1 MSINFLIFL
10 KFLNFLKNFVINFIK
25 SGLNNFNI
33 LTLPLN
39 FLLNFL
45 PILTW
50 LTIFKNANLIPNEI
64 RPDIHVSLA
73 KNLDDFIF
81 NVRNLSSWISFILII
96 LLSFVVYLFA
106 YDLKNYRL
114 INKKI
119 PINIEEFNN
128 VTNNNNF
135 SPINLNI
142 NDDIE
147 CQGLNIVS
155 PDGSNIM
162 NDDQLNE
169 SLELNDTINNNKYS
183 NSGDLSS
190 SSSSSSSSTSSSSS
204 SSSASS
210 SSSSSSPSK
219 GQGATVPKIYLPVN
233 CVYSSP
239 VLLLS
244 TSWIF
249 LNLTHA
255 LIQPITTTRDLM
267 AWFSYVLLHFLNPVL
282 TAVYLYVFQTQGAL
296 KYYSFALGLQNI
308 MGVFTHLLF
317 PNAPPWF
324 IHLYGENATANYD
337 MPGYAA
343 GLTRVDVALG
353 THLNS
358 NGFHKSPIVFGAL
371 PSLHSAMA
379 VLSFFFIC
387 YYTRWY
393 IPKILMFSFVVF
405 QWWVTMYLD
414 HHWRLDLFVGL
425 IYSLISFTIFKSFL
439 VKIEKKSVKNR
450 LIGNFN
456 NYSTFGMRVFRF
468 NFKISKFFDPY
479 S

>member
-1 MSINFLIFL
+1 MSINFINFL
-10 KFLNFLKNFVINFIK
+10 KFIKDFVINFIK
-25 SGLNNFNI
+25 SGLNNFNL

-39 FLLNFL
+39 FLINFL
-45 PILTW
+45 PILIW
-50 LTIFKNANLIPNEI
+50 LLIFKNANLIPNEI
-64 RPDIHVSLA
+64 RPDVHVLLA

-81 NVRNLSSWISFILII
+81 NIKNLSSWISFILII
-96 LLSFVVYLFA
+96 LLSFIIYLSF
-106 YDLKNYRL
+106 YDLKNFKL
-114 INKKI
+114 INNRI
-119 PINIEEFNN
+119 PININEFNN
-128 VTNNNNF
+128 ITNNNDTSVRFN
-135 SPINLNI
+135 
-142 NDDIE
+142 NDDNDIE
-147 CQGLNIVS
+147 FQGLNIIS
-155 PDGSNIM
+155 SNGSNIM
-162 NDDQLNE
+162 NDDQINE
-169 SLELNDTINNNKYS
+169 SLELNDTTNSNNNKYS
-183 NSGDLSS
+183 NSRDLSS
-190 SSSSSSSSTSSSSS
+190 SSSSSSSSTSSI
-204 SSSASS
+204 
-210 SSSSSSPSK
+210 
-219 GQGATVPKIYLPVN
+219 GQDTTIPKIYLPVN
-233 CVYSSP
+233 CIYSSP

-244 TSWIF
+244 ISWIF
-249 LNLTHA
+249 LNFTHA

-267 AWFSYVLLHFLNPVL
+267 SWFSYVLLHFLNPIL

-308 MGVFTHLLF
+308 MGVLTHLTF

-393 IPKILMFSFVVF
+393 IPKILMFSFVIF

-414 HHWRLDLFVGL
+414 HHWRLDLFIGL

-439 VKIEKKSVKNR
+439 IKIEKISIKNR
-450 LIGNFN
+450 LTGNFN
-456 NYSTFGMRVFRF
+456 NYSTFGMRVFKF
-468 NFKISKFFDPY
+468 NFKISNFFDPY